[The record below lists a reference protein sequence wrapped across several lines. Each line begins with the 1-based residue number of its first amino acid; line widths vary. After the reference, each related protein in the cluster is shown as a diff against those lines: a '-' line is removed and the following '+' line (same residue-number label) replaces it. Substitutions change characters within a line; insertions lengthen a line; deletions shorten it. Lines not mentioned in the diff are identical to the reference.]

1 MFLSRAASY
10 RLLSV
15 RFMVH
20 ISCYSDCAD
29 FSVSL
34 KVVASPPLCY
44 TESQKGDAFM
54 VDFDKIFLSKYDLKI
69 MNAVRFGAVVKLHVA
84 FTEQLLSVDFI
95 APYAFSETQ
104 DEYVITDAGLRYLE
118 YLETKQQAEE
128 QKKREEEKH
137 QRSALKLEW
146 VSIIIS
152 NLIAL
157 AALIV
162 SILK

>member
-1 MFLSRAASY
+1 
-10 RLLSV
+10 
-15 RFMVH
+15 MVH

-34 KVVASPPLCY
+34 IRWLPHHLCAILKAK
-44 TESQKGDAFM
+44 KGMLFM